1 MVLLQVDMTANTAEQ
16 QAVLKRFGLVGPPAI
31 LFFNANGQEQR
42 NLRVVG
48 FMKAQPFAAQLDKAL
63 GK

>member
-1 MVLLQVDMTANTAEQ
+1 MLLQVDMTANTEEQ
-16 QAVLKRFGLVGPPAI
+16 QALLKRFGLVGPPAI
-31 LFFNANGQEQR
+31 LFFSHNGQEQR

-48 FMKAQPFAAQLDKAL
+48 FMKVPAFAEQLDKAL

>member
-1 MVLLQVDMTANTAEQ
+1 MTANTADQ
-16 QAVLKRFGLVGPPAI
+16 QALLKRFGLVGPPAI
-31 LFFNANGQEQR
+31 LFFSSNGQEQR

-48 FMKAQPFAAQLDKAL
+48 FMKAQPFTEQLDKTL